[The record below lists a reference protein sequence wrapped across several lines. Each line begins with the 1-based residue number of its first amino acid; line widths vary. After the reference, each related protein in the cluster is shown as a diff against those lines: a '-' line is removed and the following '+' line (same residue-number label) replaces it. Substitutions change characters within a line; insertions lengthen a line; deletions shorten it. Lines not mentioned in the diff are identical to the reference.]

1 MSQKIKKRTVVPYV
15 LLIFACAV
23 AVFFM
28 FRSTGLQDKLLKN
41 EQLRTQ
47 LQSQMDDYEALFRI
61 DSMLVDGEYNKAL
74 RSYTESAKSID
85 DGNNVIPLR
94 IALAEKMLQ
103 LRTSGRIVR
112 DTLMEDLDSLRRA
125 AMVTPKEI
133 RRYDSLS
140 FVLEKA
146 KVQLTRMRRQLME
159 KSFGEYLTFKS
170 KKGSQMHYV
179 GEVKDKMASG
189 FGIALLDT
197 GSRYEGEWR
206 NNERHGEGTFYWPD
220 GEYYVGHYENDKRKG
235 QGTYYWPNGEK
246 YVGGWKDDKRNGD
259 GIFYGKD
266 GEVVTSGVW
275 KDDKLVEENTKQ

>member
-125 AMVTPKEI
+125 AMATPEEI
-133 RRYDSLS
+133 KRYDSLS

-179 GEVKDKMASG
+179 GEVKGKMASG

-275 KDDKLVEENTKQ
+275 KDDKLVEQNEK